1 MKASVAWLRS
11 VPAFFWLIT
20 LAIATALILVTISM
34 WLYAQG
40 DAARVDLSRPDY
52 QAVRKHAQKTDSFEG
67 FSVQQSLSPEAMAE
81 FDRLMGQKMQE
92 VESYKESFHGAP
104 LSNEDLEITAE

>member
-1 MKASVAWLRS
+1 MKSRLAWLRS

-20 LAIATALILVTISM
+20 LAITIALILVAVSM

-67 FSVQQSLSPEAMAE
+67 FSVQQSLSPDAMAE

-92 VESYKESFHGAP
+92 VESYKESFHSAP
-104 LSNEDLEITAE
+104 VSNEELEIAAE

>member
-1 MKASVAWLRS
+1 MKTSIAWLRS
-11 VPAFFWLIT
+11 VPAFFWLIA
-20 LAIATALILVTISM
+20 LAITIALILVTVSM
-34 WLYAQG
+34 WLYMQG

-67 FSVQQSLSPEAMAE
+67 FSVQQSLSSDAMAE

-104 LSNEDLEITAE
+104 LSNEELEITAQ